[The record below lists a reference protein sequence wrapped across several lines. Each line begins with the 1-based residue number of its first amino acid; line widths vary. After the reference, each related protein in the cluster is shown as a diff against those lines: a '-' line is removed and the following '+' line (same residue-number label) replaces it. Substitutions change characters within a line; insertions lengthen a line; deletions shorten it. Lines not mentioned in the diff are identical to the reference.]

1 MTIEKQI
8 QKLAK
13 ECGFAGAKDY
23 KSTFNAMQVYVAYYS
38 EVLYTGI
45 PQFILVSADG
55 QVRLAQPNE
64 NEYILTH

>member
-1 MTIEKQI
+1 MTIDKQI

-13 ECGFAGAKDY
+13 ECGFEGAKDY
-23 KSTFNAMQVYVAYYS
+23 KTVYNSMKVYVTYYS

-45 PQFILVSADG
+45 PQFILVSSEG
-55 QVRLAQPNE
+55 KVRLAQPNE